1 MARIDKQKEKVVNYR
16 MIWLLSITSLL
27 GLISFIFNRYDELN
41 FLKQIFI
48 IFTGGFLV
56 IVVLYLTL
64 KLKNETDKL
73 EEL

>member
-1 MARIDKQKEKVVNYR
+1 MAKIDKQKVVNYR

-27 GLISFIFNRYDELN
+27 GLISFIFNKYDKLN

-48 IFTGGFLV
+48 IFTGAFLV
-56 IVVLYLTL
+56 IIVLYLTL

>member
-1 MARIDKQKEKVVNYR
+1 MAKIDKQKEKVVNYR

-27 GLISFIFNRYDELN
+27 GLISFIFNKYDELN

-48 IFTGGFLV
+48 IFTGAFLV
-56 IVVLYLTL
+56 IIVLYLTL